1 MILSTFLT
9 VTTKIVRQ
17 CTPCGVLTPLKKCP
31 TCQHSTMVKKH
42 PNHVEVLDCEVQHP
56 LHVLTSK
63 VLKHLER
70 NQWLIYSNVT
80 GFSDG
85 DVIILSPDQI
95 ELNIGNFKKDYNH
108 IINKLQK
115 SPLVKSVELEFGI
128 INVQS

>member
-1 MILSTFLT
+1 
-9 VTTKIVRQ
+9 
-17 CTPCGVLTPLKKCP
+17 
-31 TCQHSTMVKKH
+31 MVKKH
-42 PNHVEVLDCEVQHP
+42 PNHIEVLKGDVQHP
-56 LHVLTSK
+56 LHVLTSN